1 MNVIPGR
8 IRQRLSRQRFPDT
21 AEELAKTD
29 LFTGWWY
36 YSVELMPGLVTKGQY
51 PDSFP
56 MLPRIVLRNCDLRG
70 TSCLDLGSMEGLV
83 PVLMCRQGAKTVL
96 ATDAID
102 HCREKMAALRYYYK
116 ANFEFQQIG
125 LMYDLTNKLRKSGR
139 PSFDVI
145 NLSGVLY
152 HVFSPLM
159 VLAGV
164 RPLLKRNG
172 LLIVSTN
179 VIVDNTVTM
188 HFNKAGRLQE
198 ETNTFWYL
206 SVPTL
211 DYLLRYL
218 KLAPIDCLYI
228 SHRDIKSSV
237 RYVTDAESGYLSVVC
252 RAKDDLLPSREDDWM
267 RKSAQQSWE
276 YAGLIDWDFCG
287 RQAVTQVPYSATIE
301 TNLLRDDTGTIDL
314 LKALPMKA
322 IHEAQRSSDA
332 HVLRLADI
340 S

>member
-1 MNVIPGR
+1 MNIIRR
-8 IRQRLSRQRFPDT
+8 IHQYVSRQSFPDA
-21 AEELAKTD
+21 AEDLAKSD
-29 LFTGWWY
+29 VFTGWWY
-36 YSVELMPGLVTKGQY
+36 YSVELMPGLITKGQY

-56 MLPRIVLRNCDLRG
+56 MLPRILLRNCDLRG
-70 TSCLDLGSMEGLV
+70 TTCLDVGSMEGLI
-83 PVLMCRQGAKTVL
+83 PVVMCRQGAKTVL
-96 ATDAID
+96 ATDAIG
-102 HCREKMAALRYYYK
+102 HCREKMAALRHYYQ
-116 ANFEFQQIG
+116 ATFEFQKIG
-125 LMYDLTNKLRKSGR
+125 LMYDLTNKLRKLGT

-164 RPLLKRNG
+164 RALLKRNG
-172 LLIVSTN
+172 LMIVSTN
-179 VIVDNTVTM
+179 VVIDDAFTM
-188 HFNKAGRLQE
+188 QFNNAGRLQDE
-198 ETNTFWYL
+198 INTFWYM

-228 SHRDIKSSV
+228 PHRDITSSV
-237 RYVTDAESGYLSVVC
+237 RYVTNVESGYLSVVC

-276 YAGLIDWDFCG
+276 YSGLIDSDFCS
-287 RQAVTQVPYSATIE
+287 RQAVTQVAYSATVE
-301 TNLLRDDTGTIDL
+301 NDLLRDDTGTIDL
-314 LKALPMKA
+314 LRALPSRTIHKA
-322 IHEAQRSSDA
+322 EKSNDGHILH
-332 HVLRLADI
+332 LADV